1 MEFVLFGW
9 RCEHDEMPVG
19 CIKEEKK
26 RSFHIF
32 PECLSA
38 INSREPFKFADLQ
51 RLFGKD
57 FKSMT
62 TNSILEEFMDAVI
75 DELTSLFE
83 KWKKKKFE
91 LCSYLNKEDFPKKII
106 VIVFC

>member
-1 MEFVLFGW
+1 M
-9 RCEHDEMPVG
+9 
-19 CIKEEKK
+19 K
-26 RSFHIF
+26 
-32 PECLSA
+32 
-38 INSREPFKFADLQ
+38 NFKFAHADLQ

-57 FKSMT
+57 FNSMT
-62 TNSILEEFMDAVI
+62 TNNIPEEFMDTVI
-75 DELTSLFE
+75 DEETSLFE

>member
-1 MEFVLFGW
+1 MEVWTWWHACWLY
-9 RCEHDEMPVG
+9 
-19 CIKEEKK
+19 KSQKK
-26 RSFHIF
+26 RRKDPSIF
-32 PECLSA
+32 FQSVFPPLIAENL
-38 INSREPFKFADLQ
+38 KFAHADLQ

-57 FKSMT
+57 FNSMT
-62 TNSILEEFMDAVI
+62 TNNIPEEFMDTVI
-75 DELTSLFE
+75 DEETSLFE